1 MGTEKFKMDKLD
13 LEKANEPEIRL
24 PTYAG
29 WQKKQENS
37 RKTSISA
44 SLTTLKP
51 LMVWITTNCGKN
63 IKEMGIP
70 ADLTCLLRIL
80 YARQKAKEPDMESQN
95 GSKLRKE

>member
-1 MGTEKFKMDKLD
+1 M
-13 LEKANEPEIRL
+13 
-24 PTYAG
+24 
-29 WQKKQENS
+29 
-37 RKTSISA
+37 
-44 SLTTLKP
+44 TTLKP

-95 GSKLRKE
+95 GSKLGKDYIKAIYCHPAYLASMQSTS